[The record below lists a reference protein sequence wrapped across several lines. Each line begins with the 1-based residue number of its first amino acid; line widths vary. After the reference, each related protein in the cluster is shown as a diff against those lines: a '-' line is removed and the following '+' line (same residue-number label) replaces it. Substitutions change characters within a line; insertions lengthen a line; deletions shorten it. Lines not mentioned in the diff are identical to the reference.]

1 MVTFFTHGDVINA
14 QTWEV
19 PPKKSSRAT
28 LASRYCPE
36 ANGEAESEVRIAKK
50 ILKQRDPFAL
60 VGDGATPHASTG
72 VSHCQL
78 MRGIDIHTLLPIYNG
93 ILVAAGSPEP

>member
-1 MVTFFTHGDVINA
+1 MVTFFTHGDVINT

-28 LASRYCPE
+28 LASRYCPQG
-36 ANGEAESEVRIAKK
+36 NGEAESEVRIAKK

-60 VGDGATPHASTG
+60 VGVRSYTPHIHRCKPLS
-72 VSHCQL
+72 
-78 MRGIDIHTLLPIYNG
+78 IDERNRHQHPPTYIK
-93 ILVAAGSPEP
+93 